1 MYHQADN
8 SLGGDSYNIFI
19 YEPIIFWHPHFHQN
33 IEVVLCL
40 EGSCNLTVDG
50 RSETLSAG
58 DYALILPEQIHSYET
73 PVYVRAWVGVF
84 SPDYFGVLHH
94 LLRHRRP
101 DGFAFRPDQTT
112 DRLICSFLLAKD
124 PSPLQLSAALT
135 LTADCFI
142 SALPSLP
149 CQKNGP
155 AERIRAYVEEHYS
168 TPLTLR
174 ETADALG
181 YEYHYLSRL
190 FHKTMSMSFAEYVSL
205 FRHRRALELLEDGE
219 LSITEIASESGYG
232 SLRSFHL
239 HFARLQGCTPG
250 EYQAGLTSKKVF

>member
-1 MYHQADN
+1 MFHQADN

-19 YEPIIFWHPHFHQN
+19 YEPTIFWHPHFHRN
-33 IEVVLCL
+33 IEAVLCL
-40 EGSCNLTVDG
+40 EGNCRLTVDG
-50 RSETLSAG
+50 RTEILSAG
-58 DYALILPEQIHSYET
+58 DYALILPEQIHAYET
-73 PVYVRAWVGVF
+73 PERARVWVGVF

-94 LLRHRRP
+94 LLRHGRP
-101 DGFAFRPDQTT
+101 DGFVFHPEQAA
-112 DRLICSFLLAKD
+112 DRLIRSFLLAKD
-124 PSPLQLSAALT
+124 PSPLQLSAVLT
-135 LTADCFI
+135 LAADCFL

-149 CQKNGP
+149 RHKNDP

-190 FHKTMSMSFAEYVSL
+190 FRKTMGMSFAEYLSL

-239 HFARLQGCTPG
+239 HFARLQGCTPR
-250 EYQAGLTSKKVF
+250 EYQAGLPPKKDF